1 MPDRPSGPSPSDDE
15 GAAREE
21 GAVADSDR
29 DSPGGRDGRGGRSE
43 GSGRGGRG
51 GRDERGEGD
60 EGDEGGERG
69 GTTVETGVPGP
80 NQSGPETGPRVDRG
94 RPPGGEPEREQRRP
108 APEPGTSAAAGSRRP
123 SGWVGFVYDVATS
136 VLAVALVGA
145 FLFAVSGV
153 WPPLVAVE
161 SGSMIPNMHEGDL
174 VFVMEEHRFA
184 GNGAVGDT
192 GVVTAAGGAATDYRT
207 FGGFG
212 DVVVYAPDG
221 NANRTPIIHRAM
233 LWVEDGERWFD
244 EADPEAIPSHV
255 TSCTQ
260 LQYCPAPH
268 AGFITKGD
276 NNDEYDQANG
286 LSAPVRPEWVV
297 GTAEV
302 RLPGLGWIRL
312 GSR

>member
-1 MPDRPSGPSPSDDE
+1 MPDRPSGPSAPEDE
-15 GAAREE
+15 GATRDEWMARDEERTPDEERARDEE
-21 GAVADSDR
+21 GTSDHDGSPHR
-29 DSPGGRDGRGGRSE
+29 DTM
-43 GSGRGGRG
+43 
-51 GRDERGEGD
+51 DERGASGAAQS
-60 EGDEGGERG
+60 
-69 GTTVETGVPGP
+69 GTGTDAGVPRAGTA
-80 NQSGPETGPRVDRG
+80 GAR
-94 RPPGGEPEREQRRP
+94 PEREPSRP
-108 APEPGTSAAAGSRRP
+108 TPEPGTTAATGSRRP
-123 SGWVGFVYDVATS
+123 TGWLGFVYDVATS

-161 SGSMIPNMHEGDL
+161 SGSMVPNMHEGDL

-184 GNGAVGDT
+184 GSGAVGDT

-233 LWVEDGERWFD
+233 LWVEDGERWYD
-244 EADPEAIPSHV
+244 EADPDAIPSHV
-255 TSCTQ
+255 NSCTQ

-276 NNDEYDQANG
+276 HNDEYDQANG

-297 GTAEV
+297 GTAEI